1 MNKEAIG
8 FVKGDEEYA
17 GFTSCADSD
26 GWLMRKLIDESGEYR
41 KEMIHMV
48 GFLEMATA
56 VVAALHEIDDIL
68 NDYD

>member
-17 GFTSCADSD
+17 GFTDWADSD

>member
-1 MNKEAIG
+1 
-8 FVKGDEEYA
+8 
-17 GFTSCADSD
+17 
-26 GWLMRKLIDESGEYR
+26 MRKLIDGSGEYR